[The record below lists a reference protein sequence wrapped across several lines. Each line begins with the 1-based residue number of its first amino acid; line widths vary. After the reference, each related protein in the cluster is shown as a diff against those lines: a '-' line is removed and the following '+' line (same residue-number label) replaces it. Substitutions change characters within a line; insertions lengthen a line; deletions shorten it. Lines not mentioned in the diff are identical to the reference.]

1 MMLDWLESL
10 DRDIVLFVNGFHTPF
25 LDEFM
30 WIVSAKLT
38 WIPFYLLLLF
48 LFFRKT
54 SWKQAGI
61 FLLVAIAAVGLS
73 DFISSQLI
81 KDTVMRYRPSHHA
94 VLTDKLHFYT
104 FDDGEVYKGGMYG
117 FVSSHAANF
126 FAVCTFAYLSL
137 RQYYPRIWWVF
148 GIAVLV
154 AFSRLYLGVHY
165 LSDLV
170 CGGALG
176 ALIAWL
182 LYRFVFLNIKINR

>member
-1 MMLDWLESL
+1 MIDWLESI
-10 DRDIVLFVNGFHTPF
+10 DRNIVLFVNGFHTPF

-38 WIPFYLLLLF
+38 WIPFYLLLLL

-94 VLTDKLHFYT
+94 LLTEKLHFYT

-126 FAVCTFAYLSL
+126 FAVCTFAFLAL
-137 RQYYPRIWWVF
+137 RVYYPKMGWVF
-148 GIAVLV
+148 AIAVLV
-154 AFSRLYLGVHY
+154 SFSRLYLGVHY

-170 CGGALG
+170 CGAALG
-176 ALIAWL
+176 SLIAWL
-182 LYRFVFLNIKINR
+182 LYRFVFLKFKINQ